1 MISVEKSKLAN
12 SFLVLS
18 LVSISPIFPFFGL
31 KGIFFYILFISLYL
45 ILNFE
50 QIIFR
55 KIELVIIFFFSFLS
69 AIGALLLSD
78 LNVFFSSIM
87 FTMTLMVVSS
97 MSEKNRKN
105 TIDLMSIFLQIILV
119 MAIISFIYTLLG
131 GEPIFSI
138 TNPDGRE
145 NHFLLTS
152 FSNSFWSGFSRPS
165 GIFDEP
171 GTLSFFVCSVCAL
184 RQLFSLE
191 EKKTI
196 YLLLM
201 GLITFSLAHII
212 FSFFLFFSFSK
223 KIFFLK
229 RLLFLIVIMTS
240 AIIVSGNFS
249 IFYNVFLIRFE
260 IEEGLRFL
268 GDNRSENFINALYL
282 LINYPLSIFYGIEEY
297 IPSESDYYI
306 QVFGK
311 YGEIGGNPLNL
322 LLTSGI
328 FIWSIYAILV
338 LTLMSS
344 FHLKSKFWAAFAF
357 ALLLLQ
363 RDYIFVIGYSLLTSL
378 IFIKVLNSFKFI
390 ENAK

>member
-191 EKKTI
+191 EKKPFI
-196 YLLLM
+196 SYLW
-201 GLITFSLAHII
+201 
-212 FSFFLFFSFSK
+212 
-223 KIFFLK
+223 
-229 RLLFLIVIMTS
+229 
-240 AIIVSGNFS
+240 
-249 IFYNVFLIRFE
+249 
-260 IEEGLRFL
+260 
-268 GDNRSENFINALYL
+268 D
-282 LINYPLSIFYGIEEY
+282 
-297 IPSESDYYI
+297 
-306 QVFGK
+306 
-311 YGEIGGNPLNL
+311 
-322 LLTSGI
+322 
-328 FIWSIYAILV
+328 
-338 LTLMSS
+338 
-344 FHLKSKFWAAFAF
+344 
-357 ALLLLQ
+357 
-363 RDYIFVIGYSLLTSL
+363 
-378 IFIKVLNSFKFI
+378 
-390 ENAK
+390 

>member
-171 GTLSFFVCSVCAL
+171 GTLSFLYVCVCIKTTF
-184 RQLFSLE
+184 LFRR
-191 EKKTI
+191 EKNH
-196 YLLLM
+196 LSLLM
-201 GLITFSLAHII
+201 GCLSVWLIL
-212 FSFFLFFSFSK
+212 FFLFFYSS
-223 KIFFLK
+223 
-229 RLLFLIVIMTS
+229 LFL
-240 AIIVSGNFS
+240 
-249 IFYNVFLIRFE
+249 R
-260 IEEGLRFL
+260 
-268 GDNRSENFINALYL
+268 
-282 LINYPLSIFYGIEEY
+282 
-297 IPSESDYYI
+297 
-306 QVFGK
+306 K
-311 YGEIGGNPLNL
+311 Y
-322 LLTSGI
+322 
-328 FIWSIYAILV
+328 F
-338 LTLMSS
+338 
-344 FHLKSKFWAAFAF
+344 F
-357 ALLLLQ
+357 
-363 RDYIFVIGYSLLTSL
+363 
-378 IFIKVLNSFKFI
+378 
-390 ENAK
+390 